1 MENINEI
8 LKNVPEHLLTI
19 GTPIK
24 KPAQADI
31 LYFRD
36 KFGGVKFYK
45 PSERK
50 EGYIGPAVVQESIN
64 KAREKYNP

>member
-8 LKNVPEHLLTI
+8 LKNVPEHLLEMEAQ
-19 GTPIK
+19 IK

-36 KFGGVKFYK
+36 KLGGVKFYK

-50 EGYIGPAVVQESIN
+50 EGYISPVVVQESIN
-64 KAREKYNP
+64 KAREKYNL

>member
-1 MENINEI
+1 MENINKV
-8 LKNVPEHLLTI
+8 LKNVPEHLLTREA
-19 GTPIK
+19 PIK

-36 KFGGVKFYK
+36 KEGGVKFYK

-64 KAREKYNP
+64 KAHEKYKY